1 MARRKRKDEEPEWT
15 PPEFDEV
22 DYMRRE
28 IESAKVAVVTIAWA
42 VVGALIAYVLYI
54 YVHPAVGF
62 LVGVA
67 AFGALYFLLPILG
80 LPIKAFKTRDWLG
93 HASIYVFSWLAFSII
108 LLNAP
113 FGDHT
118 PPTIQIQAGGSV
130 NAPYTAA
137 VAPNSV
143 KCTNYTGGAL
153 SFTVGTNQSMY
164 LVFRA
169 TDNVAVR
176 SVNATYG
183 TNAVTPV
190 DESGQPNGCITG
202 SADTLF
208 APGTYVI
215 RLPTGSPYV
224 SGLVLTITAVDSSGL
239 SSYESVTV
247 QYS

>member
-1 MARRKRKDEEPEWT
+1 MARRRRKDEEPEWT

-42 VVGALIAYVLYI
+42 VVGALIAYLLYV

-80 LPIKAFKTRDWLG
+80 LPIKAFKTKDWIG
-93 HASIYVFSWLAFSII
+93 HASIYLFSWLAFSII
-108 LLNAP
+108 ILNPP

-118 PPTIQIQAGGSV
+118 PPTVQIEAGGSF
-130 NAPYTAA
+130 NGLYSAPVPANT
-137 VAPNSV
+137 V

-153 SFTVGTNQSMY
+153 TFTVQSNQSMY

-176 SVNATYG
+176 SINVTYG
-183 TNAVTPV
+183 TYPVTAA
-190 DESGQPNGCITG
+190 EMSLQPNGCITG
-202 SADTLF
+202 SPDTKF
-208 APGTYVI
+208 APGTYIV
-215 RLPTGSPYV
+215 RLPTGSPYT
-224 SGLVLTITAVDSSGL
+224 SGLVLAITAIDTSGL
-239 SSYESVTV
+239 ASSESVTV